1 MIKMQWN
8 DTEGLKALLLELVSW
23 NSLTGTEGEQQFSH
37 KLKEKL
43 LSIDYF
49 RDNPNKVHL
58 TPAGEGRF
66 SVTALYQTDKTAR
79 TIVLISHYD
88 TVHIEEYGDVKHLA
102 FQPEALTNA
111 LRLQKSSFSSEVQR
125 DIDSGNYLFGRGIMD
140 MKMGLALHMRLLEQ
154 ATIEAWPINLMLVT
168 VPDEEVN
175 SAGMRTAVPS
185 ILQHKEQYQLDITL
199 FLNSEPSFSKQP
211 GDEQYYMYS
220 GTIGKIMPSALF
232 CGRETHAG
240 EPLSGITGQYI
251 ASFLT
256 QKMEWNDAFSESIFG
271 ETTPLPVTLSQMDLK
286 DDYSTQTSSRTAAL
300 YNVFMMERNAK
311 EVMDIFVDVA
321 EEAATECNEAYKKI
335 IAREGTNSVGEVKVI
350 TFENLLT
357 YVKEKLTEE
366 KMDMLM
372 SNVSARTDLDKRDKT
387 IRIVDAFMLECPEL
401 TPAMVLFFAP
411 PYYPAVNTSND
422 TLIKEKVRFIQ
433 EEAETKFHLSIKQVH
448 YFNGISDLSYV
459 NYDKHD
465 EGWKDY
471 IQNMPT
477 WGEVYNI
484 PFSAMQQ
491 LQAPVLNIGPFGKD
505 AHKVTER
512 LHERSAFVET
522 PWLVEQLIRRMF

>member
-1 MIKMQWN
+1 
-8 DTEGLKALLLELVSW
+8 
-23 NSLTGTEGEQQFSH
+23 
-37 KLKEKL
+37 
-43 LSIDYF
+43 
-49 RDNPNKVHL
+49 
-58 TPAGEGRF
+58 
-66 SVTALYQTDKTAR
+66 
-79 TIVLISHYD
+79 
-88 TVHIEEYGDVKHLA
+88 
-102 FQPEALTNA
+102 
-111 LRLQKSSFSSEVQR
+111 
-125 DIDSGNYLFGRGIMD
+125 
-140 MKMGLALHMRLLEQ
+140 
-154 ATIEAWPINLMLVT
+154 
-168 VPDEEVN
+168 
-175 SAGMRTAVPS
+175 
-185 ILQHKEQYQLDITL
+185 
-199 FLNSEPSFSKQP
+199 
-211 GDEQYYMYS
+211 
-220 GTIGKIMPSALF
+220 
-232 CGRETHAG
+232 
-240 EPLSGITGQYI
+240 
-251 ASFLT
+251 
-256 QKMEWNDAFSESIFG
+256 
-271 ETTPLPVTLSQMDLK
+271 
-286 DDYSTQTSSRTAAL
+286 
-300 YNVFMMERNAK
+300 
-311 EVMDIFVDVA
+311 
-321 EEAATECNEAYKKI
+321 NEAYKKI
-335 IAREGTNSVGEVKVI
+335 MTREGTNSVGEVKVI

-357 YVKEKLTEE
+357 YAKEKLTEE

-522 PWLVEQLIRRMF
+522 PWLVEQLIRSEEHTSELQSRFDLVCDLSNLYLQFFPTRRSSDLGWKDYIQNMPTWGEVYNIPFSAMQQLQAPVLNIGPFGKDAHKVTERLHERSAFVETPWLVEQLIRSEERRVGKE